1 MSDALFPLMYEY
13 ADRAMKLSMA
23 AIQQFRRQ
31 NELSTT
37 QINALYYLLA
47 SPQASINS
55 VANHF
60 GFTKAAASQTIDR
73 LVERGL
79 VNRQVDPADR
89 RGKRLCLTEMGKEKV
104 AQASQAR
111 RAWLH
116 TLIDAFTPEQQA
128 NLQPA
133 FRLLLEGM
141 NKVFTQT
148 NAS

>member
-1 MSDALFPLMYEY
+1 VSDPLFSLMVAY
-13 ADRAMKLSMA
+13 AERAMKLSMA

>member
-1 MSDALFPLMYEY
+1 VSDALFPLMYEY

>member
-1 MSDALFPLMYEY
+1 
-13 ADRAMKLSMA
+13 MKLSMA

>member
-1 MSDALFPLMYEY
+1 MSDVLFPLMYEY

-23 AIQQFRRQ
+23 SIRHFSRQ
-31 NELSTT
+31 NELSTA

-60 GFTKAAASQTIDR
+60 GFTKAAASQAIDR

>member
-1 MSDALFPLMYEY
+1 MSDALFSLMYEY
-13 ADRAMKLSMA
+13 ADRAMKLSQA
-23 AIQQFRRQ
+23 AIQQFRCQ

-60 GFTKAAASQTIDR
+60 GFTKAAASQAIDR

-89 RGKRLCLTEMGKEKV
+89 RGKRLCLTDSGEEKV
-104 AQASQAR
+104 AQASQVR

-116 TLIDAFTPEQQA
+116 DLIDGFTPEQQA
-128 NLQPA
+128 ALQPA
-133 FRLLLEGM
+133 FKILLEGM

-148 NAS
+148 NNS

>member
-1 MSDALFPLMYEY
+1 MSDPLFSLMVAY
-13 ADRAMKLSMA
+13 AERAMKLSMA

>member
-1 MSDALFPLMYEY
+1 VSDALFPLMYEY
-13 ADRAMKLSMA
+13 ADRAMKLSQA

-31 NELSTT
+31 TELSTT

-60 GFTKAAASQTIDR
+60 GFTKAAASQAIDH

-148 NAS
+148 NNS

>member
-1 MSDALFPLMYEY
+1 MVAY
-13 ADRAMKLSMA
+13 AERAMKLSMA

>member
-60 GFTKAAASQTIDR
+60 GFTKAAASKAIDH

-79 VNRQVDPADR
+79 VNRRVDLAD
-89 RGKRLCLTEMGKEKV
+89 
-104 AQASQAR
+104 
-111 RAWLH
+111 
-116 TLIDAFTPEQQA
+116 
-128 NLQPA
+128 
-133 FRLLLEGM
+133 
-141 NKVFTQT
+141 
-148 NAS
+148 